1 MSETAM
7 LDNCRDKVAAQL
19 SEDLAQTLTRVVG
32 ELTELASKMPSQDM
46 YSLYMDSMELARSK
60 NALIASGFNKH
71 FFTRFN
77 ETKHRVREEATAQSG
92 IRNLDLSNLSL
103 LEPDDLEESLAANT
117 IANAI
122 ANTCG
127 EELFGLGKR
136 MGVLLNEPDL
146 KTEQI
151 PLGPE
156 VIGAALLDAMK
167 DQNASVKIKLM
178 LVTRIN
184 KHFPAKVRSAYQ
196 EINRYLVEH
205 NVLPTIRVGLT
216 RTAPPPPPTGMASM
230 PAPQAANL
238 GTGPG
243 NMAASGQDMFA
254 MLQQLMSFGHNGI
267 VNPTMGAIPGMT
279 LQHALPGSLE
289 IDAATGLSSGQS
301 IDPALMRALTQ
312 MQHGRLEGLGL
323 GAGRLNADLIA
334 DGHINV
340 LRELK
345 NSQAA
350 GMMGQMD
357 AMTLDIV
364 VLVFDYILGD
374 NRIPDA
380 MKALIGRLQIPVLKV
395 TMLDKS
401 FFSQKAHPARRL
413 LDLLAEAALG
423 WDPEEGH
430 TSHLY
435 QKVDEIVQRI
445 LNQFD
450 DGLDVFSDALT
461 EFQAYL
467 TEEKQVSDTLTSR
480 SAQYLRNR
488 EQLAI
493 ARVVAHDAVLASL
506 LDRQTPA
513 PIRQFLLSHWEQ
525 QLASIYVEHGENCPQ
540 WNDAVATMNDLLWS
554 LTPKTDK
561 DERRKL
567 IELLPRLL
575 NQLDSGI
582 NSLGL
587 GKEVRDAFFS
597 DLVKSHAV
605 AVKAGFRGEQGEA
618 EAIVANAARIEE
630 VPDLPGAEA
639 SLAAPQDFENLPLLT
654 EGIIPD
660 AALLQEIAAAQE
672 EASDMEEITISGV
685 RGEAWDEP
693 RDSHH
698 ETLVKELKRGVW
710 IEFKQD
716 DGSSLRAKLAW
727 ISPMQGTYLFTNRLG
742 QRAVSINA
750 QGLAAKFR
758 EGHAQII
765 DNVPLIDR
773 AVNNLFAHFQKGA

>member
-7 LDNCRDKVAAQL
+7 LDSCRDMVAARL
-19 SEDLAQTLTRVVG
+19 SEDLAQTLARVVE
-32 ELTELASKMPSQDM
+32 ELADAASKMPSQDM
-46 YSLYMDSMELARSK
+46 YSLYMDSMELARDKS
-60 NALIASGFNKH
+60 AQITAGFKKH

-77 ETKHRVREEATAQSG
+77 EYKRRVRNETG
-92 IRNLDLSNLSL
+92 IRDLDLSNLSL

-117 IANAI
+117 IANSI

-136 MGVLLNEPDL
+136 MGMLLNEPDL

-151 PLGPE
+151 PLGPDA
-156 VIGAALLDAMK
+156 IGAALLDALK
-167 DQNASVKIKLM
+167 DQNANVKIKLL

-184 KHFPAKVRSAYQ
+184 KHFAAKVRSVYQ
-196 EINRYLVEH
+196 DVNRHLVEH
-205 NVLPTIRVGLT
+205 NVLPTIRVGMT
-216 RTAPPPPPTGMASM
+216 RPTAPAPASM
-230 PAPQAANL
+230 PATSAQPADMGAPAS
-238 GTGPG
+238 G
-243 NMAASGQDMFA
+243 ASGQDMFA
-254 MLQQLMSFGHNGI
+254 MLQQLMAFGRAG
-267 VNPTMGAIPGMT
+267 MGSPIPGLPM
-279 LQHALPGSLE
+279 LPGGME
-289 IDAATGLSSGQS
+289 FDAATGQASGQTF
-301 IDPALMRALTQ
+301 DPAVMRTLTQ
-312 MQHGRLEGLGL
+312 LQHGRLEGLGL
-323 GAGRLNADLIA
+323 DPGLSGLNAELIA

-350 GMMGQMD
+350 GMMGQVD

-401 FFSQKAHPARRL
+401 FFSQKTHPARRL

-430 TSHLY
+430 DSPLY
-435 QKVDEIVQRI
+435 QTIATLVQRI

-450 DGLDVFSDALT
+450 DRLDVFTDALS

-467 TEEKQVSDTLTSR
+467 AEEKQASDQLTSR
-480 SAQYLRNR
+480 SAQFLRNR
-488 EQLAI
+488 EQLEI
-493 ARVVAHDAVLASL
+493 ARVVAHDAVMASL
-506 LDRQTPA
+506 LDRPTPA
-513 PIRQFLLSHWEQ
+513 PIRDFLLNHWEFW
-525 QLASIYVEHGENCPQ
+525 LARMHMEKGENSPQ
-540 WNDAVATMNDLLWS
+540 WNDAVATMDDLLWS

-561 DERRKL
+561 VERSKL

-575 NQLDSGI
+575 KRLDHSI
-582 NSLGL
+582 NALDL

-597 DLVKSHAV
+597 DLVKCHAI
-605 AVKAGFRGEQGEA
+605 AVKAGFRGDQGES
-618 EAIVANAARIEE
+618 E
-630 VPDLPGAEA
+630 VETTTVNKEIPDLSAQA
-639 SLAAPQDFENLPLLT
+639 SPVFSTQEFEDIPLLT
-654 EGIIPD
+654 EALIPD

-672 EASDMEEITISGV
+672 MTPDVEEITIGDV
-685 RGEAWDEP
+685 RGGAWEEP
-693 RDSHH
+693 RDSHF
-698 ETLVKELKRGVW
+698 ESLVKQLKRGVW

-716 DGSSLRAKLAW
+716 DGSNLRAKLAW
-727 ISPMQGTYLFTNRLG
+727 ISPLQGTYLFTNRLG

-758 EGHAQII
+758 EERAQII

>member
-7 LDNCRDKVAAQL
+7 LDSCRDMVAARL
-19 SEDLAQTLTRVVG
+19 SEELAQTLAQVVA
-32 ELTELASKMPSQDM
+32 ELTEAASKRPSQDM
-46 YSLYMDSMELARSK
+46 YSLYMDSMELARDKS
-60 NALIASGFNKH
+60 APITTGFKKH

-77 ETKHRVREEATAQSG
+77 EYKRRVRNETG
-92 IRNLDLSNLSL
+92 IRDLDLSNLSL

-117 IANAI
+117 IANSI

-151 PLGPE
+151 PLGPDA
-156 VIGAALLDAMK
+156 IGAALLDALK
-167 DQNASVKIKLM
+167 EQNANVKVKLL

-184 KHFPAKVRSAYQ
+184 KHFATKVRSVYQ
-196 EINRYLVEH
+196 DINRHLVEH
-205 NVLPTIRVGLT
+205 NVLPTIRVGMT
-216 RTAPPPPPTGMASM
+216 RPTAPVA
-230 PAPQAANL
+230 PAPKPASGQPADL
-238 GTGPG
+238 GAP
-243 NMAASGQDMFA
+243 ASSASGQDMFA
-254 MLQQLMSFGHNGI
+254 MLQQLMAFGRAS
-267 VNPTMGAIPGMT
+267 MGSPIPGLPM
-279 LQHALPGSLE
+279 LPGGME
-289 IDAATGLSSGQS
+289 FDAATGQASGQAF
-301 IDPALMRALTQ
+301 DPAVMQVLTQ
-312 MQHGRLEGLGL
+312 LQHGRLEGLGL
-323 GAGRLNADLIA
+323 DLGLSRLNAELIA

-350 GMMGQMD
+350 RMMGQVD

-401 FFSQKAHPARRL
+401 FFSQKTHPARRL

-430 TSHLY
+430 DSPLY
-435 QKVDEIVQRI
+435 QTIAALVQRI
-445 LNQFD
+445 LDQFD
-450 DGLDVFSDALT
+450 DRLDVFTDALG

-467 TEEKQVSDTLTSR
+467 AEEKQVSDQFTSR
-480 SAQYLRNR
+480 SAQFLRNR
-488 EQLAI
+488 EQLEI
-493 ARVVAHDAVLASL
+493 ARVVAHDTAMASL
-506 LDRQTPA
+506 LDRPTPA
-513 PIRQFLLSHWEQ
+513 PIRDFLLTHWEVW
-525 QLASIYVEHGENCPQ
+525 LARMYVEKGENSTQ
-540 WNDAVATMNDLLWS
+540 WNDAVATMDDLLWS

-561 DERRKL
+561 AERSKL

-575 NQLDSGI
+575 KRLDHSI
-582 NSLGL
+582 NALGL
-587 GKEVRDAFFS
+587 GKAVRDAFFS
-597 DLVKSHAV
+597 DLVKCHAI
-605 AVKAGFRGEQGEA
+605 AVKAGFRGDQGES
-618 EAIVANAARIEE
+618 E
-630 VPDLPGAEA
+630 VETTTVSTEIPDLSTQESPVFSTQE
-639 SLAAPQDFENLPLLT
+639 FEDIPLLT
-654 EGIIPD
+654 EALIPD

-672 EASDMEEITISGV
+672 MAPDVEEITIGDV
-685 RGEAWDEP
+685 RGGAWEGP
-693 RDSHH
+693 RDSHF
-698 ETLVKELKRGVW
+698 ETLVKQLKRGVW

-716 DGSSLRAKLAW
+716 DGSNLRAKLAW
-727 ISPMQGTYLFTNRLG
+727 ISPLQGTYLFTNRLG

-758 EGHAQII
+758 EERAQII

-773 AVNNLFAHFQKGA
+773 AVNNLFAHFQKGAA